1 MKYYTYERADLP
13 KFIGIL
19 IFFAWCMAQNAKVT
33 LYIVVGVVVV
43 LLLFYAIFLLIDL
56 DFDRERDAV
65 EADIPFVDSY
75 DEYRQTGVDWRKR
88 PGKPDSSDNPGQLYS
103 TTGKEKPPGYGTKV
117 CQPCAFTGVVTDAE
131 RNAFDWPEF
140 KTTKPATR

>member
-19 IFFAWCMAQNAKVT
+19 IFFGWALAQNAKVT
-33 LYIVVGVVVV
+33 LYVIACGVALI
-43 LLLFYAIFLLIDL
+43 LLLYAIFLLMDL

-75 DEYRQTGVDWRKR
+75 DEYRQTGVDRRKEKSSSSE
-88 PGKPDSSDNPGQLYS
+88 KPDNPGQL
-103 TTGKEKPPGYGTKV
+103 
-117 CQPCAFTGVVTDAE
+117 CQPCQFTGVANMEAQVFE
-131 RNAFDWPEF
+131 WGDWSDN
-140 KTTKPATR
+140 KKQKI

>member
-19 IFFAWCMAQNAKVT
+19 IFFGWALAQNAKVT
-33 LYIVVGVVVV
+33 LYIVVGVIVV
-43 LLLFYAIFLLIDL
+43 LLMLYAIFLLIDL

-65 EADIPFVDSY
+65 EADIPFVNTY
-75 DEYRQTGVDWRKR
+75 EEYRQTGVDRRK
-88 PGKPDSSDNPGQLYS
+88 GKEAKPDNAGQL
-103 TTGKEKPPGYGTKV
+103 
-117 CQPCAFTGVVTDAE
+117 CQPCEFTDVVTDAE

-140 KTTKPATR
+140 KTTKNGAR